1 MAIGSIRAVNH
12 ADAFRICEIYN
23 HHVEQTIVTFE
34 EQTVSVSEME
44 SRFERIL
51 KEYPYFVYE
60 VDGEVVAYAYAD
72 KWRARSAYRLTAE
85 TTIYV
90 AAAWHGKGI
99 GRELYA
105 VLLDALKDRGF
116 HVAIGVIGLPN
127 EGSEILH
134 RKMGFERTGLF
145 KEAGRKFDN
154 WVDVSFWSKT
164 LT

>member
-1 MAIGSIRAVNH
+1 MAIGTIRPVTH

-51 KEYPYFVYE
+51 SEYPYLVYE
-60 VDGEVVAYAYAD
+60 VAGEVVAYAYAD
-72 KWRARSAYRLTAE
+72 KWRTRSAYRLTAE

-90 AAAWHGKGI
+90 APEWHGKGI

-134 RKMGFERTGLF
+134 QKMGFERTGLF
-145 KEAGRKFDN
+145 KEAGRKFDK